1 LFFLEFYKRVPLG
14 GIKGS
19 SPKTDKLV
27 GAQMEAAIQQFD
39 GPMEELNKMKM
50 TKEQKSKSLT
60 SK

>member
-1 LFFLEFYKRVPLG
+1 
-14 GIKGS
+14 
-19 SPKTDKLV
+19 V